1 MKDFEKELA
10 HASSIIQSCDAFL
23 VGAGAGMGVDS
34 GLPDFRGTDG
44 FWKAYPFLQKQG
56 IKFEDMANPRWF
68 MDDPHLAWGFYG
80 HRFNLY
86 KKTQPHAGFA
96 VINNWIKE
104 KKADYFIFT
113 SNVDGH
119 FQKAGFDEDK
129 ICECHGSLM
138 RFQCSQNCGQTPWA
152 PPDTQLFKIETS
164 TLRAINP
171 LPLCPS
177 CKELARPNIL
187 MFSDW
192 DWDSQTTIH
201 QEQTF
206 HHWLDRNRKIGIIE
220 IGAGQSIP
228 TVRYTCEAAWANNKH
243 GLIRINPRESQVPRG
258 AIALPMGAA
267 DALKS
272 LDLCIQ
278 RTRKLGSPGN

>member
-1 MKDFEKELA
+1 VKDFKKELA
-10 HASSIIQSCDAFL
+10 HASWVVESCDALL

-34 GLPDFRGTDG
+34 GLPDFRGKDG
-44 FWKAYPFLQKQG
+44 FWKAYPSLEKVG
-56 IKFEDMANPRWF
+56 IKFEDIANPRWF
-68 MDDPHLAWGFYG
+68 IDDPHLAWGFYG

-86 KKTQPHAGFA
+86 KETRPHAGFDI
-96 VINNWIKE
+96 INNWIKE

-119 FQKAGFDEDK
+119 FQKAGFDKSK

-138 RFQCSQNCGQTPWA
+138 RFQCVENCGQAPWV
-152 PPDTQLFKIETS
+152 PPDSLHFKIKAS
-164 TLRAINP
+164 TLRAISP

-177 CKELARPNIL
+177 CRQLARPNIL

-192 DWDSQTTIH
+192 DWNSQITFY

-206 HHWLDRNRKIGIIE
+206 NQWLERNHKIGIIE

-228 TVRYTCEAAWANNKH
+228 TVRYTCETAWAKNKH
-243 GLIRINPRESQVPRG
+243 GLIRINPRDSQVPNG
-258 AIALPMGAA
+258 GISLQMGAA
-267 DALKS
+267 AALKS

-278 RTRKLGSPGN
+278 RTGKLGSSRK